1 MDIQLPPGTKTPFPA
16 NRQSVDTLIQPSFF
30 ELDSSETE
38 TENLD

>member
-1 MDIQLPPGTKTPFPA
+1 MGIQLPPGRKTLFPA

-38 TENLD
+38 PENLD